1 MAKSRAENILTAMIN
16 QTPYAEYPQSRLED
30 LLLQLK
36 EVYESGSGSTPT
48 AADVSYDNTTSG
60 MTADDVQDA
69 IDEVFQS
76 VSSGKTLIAGAIT
89 DKGVTTSASDTF
101 ATMATNIAAIPTGG
115 DVEVAFNVYDRQ
127 TAYVDVNQTYT
138 VVNAGTLR
146 MVLEIG
152 NSQSYC
158 HVYKNNTEFTPTL
171 KFSNNTDRN
180 TCIVANNLS
189 VAAGDVIKINVSG
202 TSVSEYYYLLGLIT
216 PTS

>member
-36 EVYESGSGSTPT
+36 EVYEQGGGGSTPT

-89 DKGVTTSASDTF
+89 DKGVTTSATDSF
-101 ATMATNIAAIPTGG
+101 ATMAANIASIPTGG
-115 DVEVAFNVYDRQ
+115 NAEFYSITTADNGGTGASLRVIRVKDGDVK
-127 TAYVDVNQTYT
+127 VNRNLKYT
-138 VVNAGTLR
+138 DGTLEVDNLR
-146 MVLEIG
+146 LYYSGGWHLEPLNDGLLNYDTSGHQYTETWAYNVLI
-152 NSQSYC
+152 N
-158 HVYKNNTEFTPTL
+158 KTL
-171 KFSNNTDRN
+171 KD
-180 TCIVANNLS
+180 A
-189 VAAGDVIKINVSG
+189 
-202 TSVSEYYYLLGLIT
+202 
-216 PTS
+216 